1 MDENLITVKEVS
13 LNNNCP
19 ECYGKEGL
27 ILTFKQ
33 KVIQNQFYKSITL
46 DITHSIHCKTCNN
59 AIYPVQWTDDIERIV
74 EYQQKS
80 FTPMTPSTYIK
91 KTSWII
97 IASVSLIAIT
107 IILLVTLM

>member
-1 MDENLITVKEVS
+1 MDENLITVKEVA

-33 KVIQNQFYKSITL
+33 KVIENKLYKSITPE
-46 DITHSIHCKTCNN
+46 IIQGIHCSTCNHI
-59 AIYPVQWTDDIERIV
+59 IYPERWTDDIERIV

-80 FTPMTPSTYIK
+80 FSPMTASTYIK
-91 KTSWII
+91 KKSWII
-97 IASVSLIAIT
+97 IASVSIIALAIVVLIAI
-107 IILLVTLM
+107 I

>member
-1 MDENLITVKEVS
+1 MDENFITVKDVS

-19 ECYGKEGL
+19 ECYGKDGL

-33 KVIQNQFYKSITL
+33 KVIENQFYRSITPDMTL
-46 DITHSIHCKTCNN
+46 NIHCKTCNN
-59 AIYPVQWTDDIERIV
+59 TIYPVQWTDDIERIV

-80 FTPMTPSTYIK
+80 FTPMASSTYIK

-97 IASVSLIAIT
+97 ITCLSLIAIA